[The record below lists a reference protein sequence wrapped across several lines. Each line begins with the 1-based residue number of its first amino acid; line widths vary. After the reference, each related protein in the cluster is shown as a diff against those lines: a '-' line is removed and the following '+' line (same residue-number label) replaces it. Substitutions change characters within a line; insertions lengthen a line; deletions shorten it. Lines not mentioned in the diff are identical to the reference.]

1 VTLENYNGCD
11 AICPAILLGNLIKL
25 KFDDASKTFEL
36 SVRDLAEDG
45 GFRRVGFDRGDGW
58 RRLGIGTEVHSRVL
72 AARRE
77 LHDSYRCEVHLQ
89 ARIPVEE
96 WTAVLTG
103 RLDGCVERTGGSWL
117 IEEFKSAHLSVDGLR
132 FSSHAIERDRRQLL
146 GYCFLWRRLGH
157 LQVSGALV
165 YVDIATGEEISL
177 AVAYDEAQF
186 DREVE
191 GRLQKLLHVWK
202 AEAATRERK
211 AEAARRLP
219 FPHAAPREI
228 QKKLIEA
235 VDQAVR
241 GHEVLLAEAPTGS
254 GKTAAALHPA
264 LAAGLASGR
273 QVVFLTSKTL
283 QQKMAVSALTAM
295 NERSF
300 HTLQVR
306 AKERMCANDRILCHE
321 EFCRFAR
328 DYPEKMARS
337 NILGRLQDSF
347 SHHDPDTVFE
357 EARREEVCPF
367 EVQLELAQRADAIV
381 ADYNYVF
388 EPGVAMKHLSGEDLR
403 DAILIVDEAHN
414 LPDRARQIFSP
425 ALLEEDVLL
434 LHNRLSLQPG
444 DLFAEL
450 TVSVE
455 DLLALMAEAAGEL
468 PEGDAIAEI
477 EPPSDRI
484 HEWRAEWE
492 PRLLRYLDWKRESKL
507 ALPDDPV
514 LDLHFALMRFAAVLN
529 LYGPDFSCVVERRT
543 LGIRLAL
550 VCLDPARAVGPVFR
564 AASSAVLMSATLTP
578 HSAIQRLLGLPENRT
593 SSVSLPPPFPRENRK
608 VLIVPEVRT
617 TFATRE
623 KNYGRIAALLGSMSD
638 AHTGNDLVLFPSYR
652 FLAEVAQVMPPTRA
666 RLLLQRADFT
676 EFERHRVLEALT
688 SPPPE
693 GILLFAVSGGMYAE
707 GVDYPGEVI
716 SGVFVVSPALPQV
729 SFERELLRRY
739 FEEQEE
745 AGFDY
750 AYLQPG
756 MTRVVQAA
764 GRLIRS
770 ETDRGVIALLCR
782 RFLEEPYAS
791 RLPRDWYAESPAEL
805 ASRRPAEE
813 IREFFDNPGGRP

>member
-1 VTLENYNGCD
+1 
-11 AICPAILLGNLIKL
+11 L
-25 KFDDASKTFEL
+25 KFDDATRTFEV
-36 SVRDLAEDG
+36 SVRDLAEEG

-58 RRLGIGTEVHSRVL
+58 RRLGVGTEVHSRVL
-72 AARRE
+72 ASRRE
-77 LHDSYRCEVHLQ
+77 AHDSYRCEVHLQ
-89 ARIPVEE
+89 ARVPVDD
-96 WTAVLTG
+96 WTAILTG
-103 RLDGCVERTGGSWL
+103 RLDGCVERTGGTWL

-146 GYCFLWRRLGH
+146 GYCYLWRRLGH
-157 LQVSGALV
+157 PEVSGALV
-165 YVDIATGEEISL
+165 YVDIATAEEISL
-177 AVAYDEAQF
+177 AVAYDEEQF
-186 DREVE
+186 DREIE
-191 GRLQKLLHVWK
+191 SRLRKLLHLWK
-202 AEAATRERK
+202 AQAEVRRRK
-211 AEAARRLP
+211 ADAARRLP
-219 FPHAAPREI
+219 FPHAAPREVQARI
-228 QKKLIEA
+228 IEA
-235 VDQAVR
+235 VEQAVR

-264 LAAGLASGR
+264 LAAGLATGR

-295 NERSF
+295 NERAF
-300 HTLQVR
+300 HSLQVR

-321 EFCRFAR
+321 DFCRFAR

-337 NILGRLQDSF
+337 NILGRLRDTY
-347 SHHDPDTVFE
+347 SHHDPDVVFE

-403 DAILIVDEAHN
+403 DAILVVDEAHN

-425 ALLEEDVLL
+425 ALLEEDVRL
-434 LHNRLSLQPG
+434 LHQRLSLQPG
-444 DLFAEL
+444 DLFADL
-450 TVSVE
+450 TASVE
-455 DLLALMAEAAGEL
+455 DLLALLSDAAADL

-477 EPPSDRI
+477 EPPADRI

-507 ALPDDPV
+507 ALPEDPV

-529 LYGPDFSCVVERRT
+529 LYGPDFSCVVERRSS
-543 LGIRLAL
+543 GIRLAL
-550 VCLDPARAVGPVFR
+550 VCLDPARAVGPIFR
-564 AASSAVLMSATLTP
+564 AASSAILMSATLTP
-578 HSAIQRLLGLPENRT
+578 HSAIQRLLGLPTDRT
-593 SSVSLPPPFPRENRK
+593 SSISLPPPFPPENRK

-617 TFATRE
+617 TFASRE
-623 KNYGRIAALLGSMSD
+623 RNYGRIATLLGSMSD

-666 RLLLQRADFT
+666 RLILQRADFS
-676 EFERHRVLEALT
+676 EFERHRVLEALI

-707 GVDYPGEVI
+707 GVDYPGEVL

-739 FEEQEE
+739 FEDQEE

-791 RLPRDWYAESPAEL
+791 RLPRDWYTESPAEL
-805 ASRRPAEE
+805 ASRRPAED
-813 IREFFDNPGGRP
+813 IREFFESYGSRP